1 MSLRVRRAGIIAVA
15 FVAGASILRVSSSAA
30 APFSSSTGG
39 AQSEA
44 SPPSTPAPNPSPE
57 SLSGSSSASSASNG
71 SFVTLSAGRA
81 VAMSDGPYWAI
92 RLPASGSRA
101 SARPT
106 LRSRLA
112 ATASVGRTTTVMVRV
127 GSRHR
132 EVVLTNATTVGQ
144 LLRAMKIRL
153 GHSKMV
159 RPGPRAALTAGRQIR
174 VIQVRRVTE
183 KVTAPIPFTTVIHYT
198 TDLAAGQS
206 EVSSSG
212 ADGTARQTVVSTY
225 LNGRL
230 ISRKIVASQVIVA
243 PVEQVVF
250 KGTSKTP
257 GGSRVG
263 VASWYGCSGYH
274 AASPWLPFGTV
285 VHVLNVSNGRSVSV
299 VINDRGPYGP
309 GRIIDLCSPAFS
321 AIAPL
326 KQGLAHV
333 RITW

>member
-1 MSLRVRRAGIIAVA
+1 MSLRVRRVGIIAVA

-30 APFSSSTGG
+30 APFSSSTGTG
-39 AQSEA
+39 AEA
-44 SPPSTPAPNPSPE
+44 SPSVTPAPNPSPE
-57 SLSGSSSASSASNG
+57 PLGGAPGTTPTSTG
-71 SFVTLSAGRA
+71 SFVAPSAGRA
-81 VAMSDGPYWAI
+81 DAMSDGPYWAI
-92 RLPASGSRA
+92 RLPASGA
-101 SARPT
+101 GAGARPT
-106 LRSRLA
+106 LRARLA
-112 ATASVGRTTTVMVRV
+112 ATAAVGRTTTVTVRI
-127 GSRHR
+127 GMRRR

-153 GHSKMV
+153 AASSMV
-159 RPGPRAALTAGRQIR
+159 RPAPHTALTAGRQVR
-174 VIQVRRVTE
+174 VSRVTRVR
-183 KVTAPIPFTTVIHYT
+183 KTVTASIPFPTVVHYT
-198 TDLAAGQS
+198 TNLAAGQS
-206 EVSSSG
+206 VVRSSG
-212 ADGTARQTVVSTY
+212 STGTARQAVVSTY

-230 ISRKIVASQVIVA
+230 ISRRIVASQVIVA
-243 PVEQVVF
+243 PVEQVVL

-285 VHVLNVSNGRSVSV
+285 VHVLNVENGRSVSV

-326 KQGLAHV
+326 TQGLAHV

>member
-1 MSLRVRRAGIIAVA
+1 MSLRVRRVGIIAVA

-30 APFSSSTGG
+30 APFSSSTNTD
-39 AQSEA
+39 AEA
-44 SPPSTPAPNPSPE
+44 SPSATPAPNPSPE
-57 SLSGSSSASSASNG
+57 ALGGASGTTSTSTGAFVALS
-71 SFVTLSAGRA
+71 TGRA
-81 VAMSDGPYWAI
+81 DAMSDGPYWAI
-92 RLPASGSRA
+92 RLPASGSR
-101 SARPT
+101 PT
-106 LRSRLA
+106 LRARLA
-112 ATASVGRTTTVMVRV
+112 ATAAVGRTTTVTVRI
-127 GSRHR
+127 GTRRR

-153 GHSKMV
+153 SASSMV
-159 RPGPRAALTAGRQIR
+159 RPAPHTALTTGRSVR
-174 VIQVRRVTE
+174 VSRVTRVR
-183 KVTAPIPFTTVIHYT
+183 KTVTASIPFPTVVHYT
-198 TDLAAGQS
+198 TNLAAGQS
-206 EVSSSG
+206 VVRSSG
-212 ADGTARQTVVSTY
+212 SNGTARRTVVSTY

-230 ISRKIVASQVIVA
+230 ISRRIVASQVIVA
-243 PVEQVVF
+243 PVEQVVL

-285 VHVLNVSNGRSVSV
+285 VHVLNVENGRSVSV

-326 KQGLAHV
+326 RQGLAHV

>member
-1 MSLRVRRAGIIAVA
+1 MG
-15 FVAGASILRVSSSAA
+15 
-30 APFSSSTGG
+30 
-39 AQSEA
+39 
-44 SPPSTPAPNPSPE
+44 
-57 SLSGSSSASSASNG
+57 
-71 SFVTLSAGRA
+71 
-81 VAMSDGPYWAI
+81 
-92 RLPASGSRA
+92 
-101 SARPT
+101 
-106 LRSRLA
+106 
-112 ATASVGRTTTVMVRV
+112 SVGRTTTVTVRV
-127 GSRHR
+127 GSGRR

-153 GHSKMV
+153 GRSKMV

-174 VIQVRRVTE
+174 VIRVRRVTE
-183 KVTAPIPFTTVIHYT
+183 KVTAPIPFTTVIRYT

-257 GGSRVG
+257 GGSSVG

-285 VHVLNVSNGRSVSV
+285 VHVLNVANGRSVSV

-326 KQGLAHV
+326 DQGLAHV